1 MVKEVKSNAPGGK
14 LYKSKPNAPGG
25 IGTKNKRIQQVALG
39 LANID
44 VGKIGEREKKLLE
57 KRLKNKKSNADIA
70 KHLKK
75 IRRDVSDKM
84 KQRKPIS
91 LNNSGGPS
99 GTTPY
104 QKAVK
109 GFSNASNKITKL
121 TTRILT
127 GPVLGVGKFV
137 TKPLYDKYLRD
148 KERLKKLNKTIS
160 SSNSLELKPYR
171 QDRTRNK
178 K

>member
-70 KHLKK
+70 KHL
-75 IRRDVSDKM
+75 
-84 KQRKPIS
+84 PIS
-91 LNNSGGPS
+91 LNKSGEPS

-178 K
+178 KYKK